1 MKTSILT
8 GLVAALLMTQARA
21 GYMYWTVDN
30 ATLPDGSAANFAIA
44 TVRPG
49 ELDDHTARFES
60 WSSET
65 ESQFLV
71 TAGTSPSS
79 AYNYNFDN
87 DNSFDGPI
95 YSYFADPAGTGYESF
110 LLELW
115 GEDGKCVG
123 WQSVARETLD
133 SNKSL
138 VSDMSASGAGVFSFA
153 SVVPEPSSGLLLM
166 LGFAGLALKRRR
178 TR

>member
-1 MKTSILT
+1 MKTSILA
-8 GLVAALLMTQARA
+8 GMVAALLITQARA

-30 ATLPDGSAANFAIA
+30 AKLPDGSDANFSVA

-49 ELDDHTARFES
+49 DIDDHTARFET

-65 ESQFLV
+65 EGQFLV
-71 TAGTSPSS
+71 TAGTNSG
-79 AYNYNFDN
+79 YNYNIN
-87 DNSFDGPI
+87 SDNSLSGPI
-95 YSYFADPAGTGYESF
+95 YSYFADPAGSGYESF

-115 GEDGKCVG
+115 GNDGKCVA
-123 WQSVARETLD
+123 WQAVSRETLD